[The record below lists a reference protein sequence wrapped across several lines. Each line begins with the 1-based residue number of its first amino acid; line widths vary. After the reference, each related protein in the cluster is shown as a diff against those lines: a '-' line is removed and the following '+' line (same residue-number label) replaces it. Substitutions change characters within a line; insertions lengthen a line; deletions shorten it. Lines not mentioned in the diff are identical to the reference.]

1 MATSGLYIGI
11 SLAVFDE
18 LLARKVEYQKSS
30 GRGESGQGNFVV
42 GRIEK
47 YLEVSAV
54 ASFVTN
60 ILLHPI
66 DTLR

>member
-1 MATSGLYIGI
+1 M
-11 SLAVFDE
+11 
-18 LLARKVEYQKSS
+18 EYQKST

-60 ILLHPI
+60 IFLHPI